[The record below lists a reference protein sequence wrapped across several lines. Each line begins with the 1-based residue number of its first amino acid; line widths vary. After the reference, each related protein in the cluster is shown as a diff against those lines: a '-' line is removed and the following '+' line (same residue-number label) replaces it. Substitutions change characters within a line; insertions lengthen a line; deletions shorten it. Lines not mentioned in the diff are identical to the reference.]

1 MARPAKYNWERIRA
15 EYECG
20 ITQAELVRKYE
31 VDKSLLSKKVRAEEW
46 KISPQT
52 NAAIKGFSEGYST
65 ILQEVGKNPIVADL
79 IADEVNSFDA
89 EIARG
94 VSDLNRSLIRQAR
107 EIANSGEA
115 NAGDLRSLA
124 SVSKS
129 VADIHGIS
137 KGSGVT
143 INNQNNAVAVAQSI
157 VVRFE

>member
-20 ITQAELVRKYE
+20 ITQAELVRKY
-31 VDKSLLSKKVRAEEW
+31 DLNKGRLSDRIKSEGWVVSKQQE
-46 KISPQT
+46 
-52 NAAIKGFSEGYST
+52 AAIKGFRESYET
-65 ILQEVGKNPIVADL
+65 IFETCESAPIVAEL
-79 IADEVNSFDA
+79 AADEIESFDA
-89 EIARG
+89 EMARG
-94 VSDLNRSLIRQAR
+94 IRALNKTLINQSRL
-107 EIANSGEA
+107 IANSGEA